1 MKIFTLTSSFGCWLL
16 MASLELIFLGVFGRF
31 QGVSDVSR
39 LFYVISFEKK
49 MGNMQNTEVA
59 GPEPPNA

>member
-1 MKIFTLTSSFGCWLL
+1 

-39 LFYVISFEKK
+39 LFYVISFEKN